1 MNRTDAIAA
10 VESLFG
16 DAGASVLAAARVQS
30 WAQVFSILPEEAL
43 QVEDDGDRLAAERLL
58 ERLRDLCARGGKLRE
73 ALAITRGLLR
83 SRVSRL
89 GEDHPASLVELGAL
103 GQLAERAGRGEEAL
117 ELLQRAYDGLAAHR
131 SMALAIVASNLGA
144 ARLRRGDLDGAAA
157 ALEMA
162 YRVRKELAPNT
173 LASTTMFFYF
183 LKS

>member
-73 ALAITRGLLR
+73 ALAFTRGLLR

-117 ELLQRAYDGLAAHR
+117 ELLQRAYDG
-131 SMALAIVASNLGA
+131 
-144 ARLRRGDLDGAAA
+144 RG
-157 ALEMA
+157 
-162 YRVRKELAPNT
+162 RVIPD
-173 LASTTMFFYF
+173 
-183 LKS
+183 